1 MMNDAQ
7 MLDMIKTFLRTNI
20 LEITFEKVDGTL
32 RKMQCT
38 LDANYISEHY
48 TAPEKKTETVREP
61 NPDVLAVFDTENKG
75 WRSMRVDKIQAF
87 SMPKELNP

>member
-1 MMNDAQ
+1 MNDTE

-38 LDANYISEHY
+38 LDTKYISEHY
-48 TAPEKKTETVREP
+48 TAPEKKTETVREL
-61 NPDVLAVFDTENKG
+61 NPDVLAVFDTENNG

-87 SMPKELNP
+87 SMPKELNV